1 MNCSESGIDRIRE
14 LTATIGPPTGIVT
27 APGLK
32 QYHTVGG
39 KILAWT
45 IHWQE
50 EFAICHAFLSAN
62 ACMKQHVHDEKEW
75 VIVVSG
81 RAIIKT
87 QLDTIIVEPRQ
98 EIVIDPHTPH
108 EISCEEDTYVVAITM
123 PAAQDWPKR

>member
-1 MNCSESGIDRIRE
+1 MNFSESGIDRIRE

-32 QYHTVGG
+32 QYHTVSG

-45 IHWQE
+45 IHWQD

-62 ACMKQHVHDEKEW
+62 SSMKQHVHDEKEW
-75 VIVVSG
+75 IIVVSG
-81 RAIIKT
+81 KATVKT

-98 EIVIDPHTPH
+98 EIVIEPNTPH
-108 EISCEEDTYVVAITM
+108 EIFSEEDTYVIAITM
-123 PAAQDWPKR
+123 PAARDWPKR